1 MRRPGIF
8 FSDRLP
14 LNFMRVKQ
22 QPLTIY
28 NIYLYADVLAR
39 PHSTAERCSGKAV
52 QILRFSSRRQSMKR
66 PGACLSKTFLTLPS
80 KHFDHSKHME
90 DDTCPKK
97 QNLSS
102 LPA

>member
-8 FSDRLP
+8 FPDRLP
-14 LNFMRVKQ
+14 LNFIRVKQ

-52 QILRFSSRRQSMKR
+52 QILQLSSWRQSMKL
-66 PGACLSKTFLTLPS
+66 PGACLSKTLLT
-80 KHFDHSKHME
+80 F
-90 DDTCPKK
+90 KK
-97 QNLSS
+97 F
-102 LPA
+102 